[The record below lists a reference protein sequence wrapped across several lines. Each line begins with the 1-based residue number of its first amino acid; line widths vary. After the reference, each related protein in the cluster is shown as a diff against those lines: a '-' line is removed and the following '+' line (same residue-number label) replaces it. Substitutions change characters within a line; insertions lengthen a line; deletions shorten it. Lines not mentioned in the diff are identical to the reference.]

1 MKLITHGC
9 RGSIPNPSK
18 EMLKYG
24 GNTTC
29 FELNMD
35 DFQVFFD
42 TGSGF
47 QNAVLDD
54 NKQKIIVFSHF
65 HHDHLQGLA
74 FNKYL
79 ITAEKKTF
87 ICSAL
92 VNAEKLNKIIRRYF
106 SGDFFPL
113 DLFENLDN
121 VTFSN
126 FTDVQTMVSGEF
138 KIESIKLNHP
148 GGSYGYS
155 VTRNNKKCVFLCDN
169 EFTTSQADE
178 LKIFAENADMVIWDG
193 MFTEEEL
200 RVKTGWGHSS
210 IQQGID
216 FFSSLNC
223 GKIIISHHAP
233 YRTDAELDTIEESL
247 PTGIHLAKDGQV
259 LKL

>member
-1 MKLITHGC
+1 MKLKTHGC

-18 EMLKYG
+18 EMLRYG

-47 QNAVLDD
+47 QNAVLDN
-54 NKQKIIVFSHF
+54 NKQIIIFFSHF

-79 ITAEKKTF
+79 IKAEKKIC

-92 VNAEKLNKIIRRYF
+92 VNAGKLKKIIRRYF

-113 DLFENLDN
+113 DLFDNLDN

-126 FTDVQTMVSGEF
+126 FTDIQTMVSGEL
-138 KIESIKLNHP
+138 KIETIKLNHP

-178 LKIFAENADMVIWDG
+178 LKMFVEKADLVIWDG

-200 RVKTGWGHSS
+200 QVKTGWGHSS

-223 GKIIISHHAP
+223 GEIIISHHAP
-233 YRTDAELDTIEESL
+233 YRTDAELDIIAESL

>member
-29 FELNMD
+29 FELSMD

-47 QNAVLDD
+47 QNAVLDN
-54 NKQKIIVFSHF
+54 NKQIIIVFSHF

-138 KIESIKLNHP
+138 KIETIKLNHP

-223 GKIIISHHAP
+223 GEIIISHHAP
-233 YRTDAELDTIEESL
+233 YRTDAELDIIEESL

>member
-223 GKIIISHHAP
+223 GEIIISHHAP
-233 YRTDAELDTIEESL
+233 YRTDAELDIIEESL

>member
-18 EMLKYG
+18 EMLRYG

-29 FELNMD
+29 FELSMD

-47 QNAVLDD
+47 QNAVLDN
-54 NKQKIIVFSHF
+54 NKQIIIVFSHF

-138 KIESIKLNHP
+138 KIETIKLNHP

-223 GKIIISHHAP
+223 GEIIISHHAP

>member
-18 EMLKYG
+18 KMLRYG

-47 QNAVLDD
+47 QNAVLDN
-54 NKQKIIVFSHF
+54 NKQIIIFFSHF

-79 ITAEKKTF
+79 IKAEKKIC

-92 VNAEKLNKIIRRYF
+92 VNAGKLKKIIRRYF

-113 DLFENLDN
+113 DLFDNLDN

-126 FTDVQTMVSGEF
+126 FIDIQTMVSGEL
-138 KIESIKLNHP
+138 KIETIKLNHP

-178 LKIFAENADMVIWDG
+178 LKMFVEKADLVIWDG

-200 RVKTGWGHSS
+200 QVKTGWGHSS

-223 GKIIISHHAP
+223 GEIIISHHAP
-233 YRTDAELDTIEESL
+233 YRTDAELDIIEESL

>member
-1 MKLITHGC
+1 MKLKTHGC

-18 EMLKYG
+18 EMLRYG

-47 QNAVLDD
+47 QNAVLDN
-54 NKQKIIVFSHF
+54 NKQIIIFFSHF

-79 ITAEKKTF
+79 IKAEKKIC

-92 VNAEKLNKIIRRYF
+92 VNAGKLKKIIRRYF

-113 DLFENLDN
+113 DLFDNLDN

-126 FTDVQTMVSGEF
+126 FIDIQTMVSGEL
-138 KIESIKLNHP
+138 KIETIKLNHP

-169 EFTTSQADE
+169 EFTTSQTDE
-178 LKIFAENADMVIWDG
+178 LKMFVEKADLVIWDG

-200 RVKTGWGHSS
+200 QVKTGWGHSS

-216 FFSSLNC
+216 FFSNLNC
-223 GKIIISHHAP
+223 GEIIISHHAP
-233 YRTDAELDTIEESL
+233 YRTDAELDIIEQSL
-247 PTGIHLAKDGQV
+247 PTGIQLAKDGQV

>member
-29 FELNMD
+29 FELSMD

-47 QNAVLDD
+47 QNAVLDS
-54 NKQKIIVFSHF
+54 NKQIIIVFSHF

-126 FTDVQTMVSGEF
+126 FTDVHTMVSGEF

-223 GKIIISHHAP
+223 GEIIISHHAP

>member
-18 EMLKYG
+18 KMLRYG

-47 QNAVLDD
+47 QNAVLDN
-54 NKQKIIVFSHF
+54 NKQIIIVFSHF

-79 ITAEKKTF
+79 IKAEKKIC

-92 VNAEKLNKIIRRYF
+92 VNAGKLNKIIRRYF

-126 FTDVQTMVSGEF
+126 FIDVQTMLSGEF
-138 KIESIKLNHP
+138 KIETIRLNHP

-178 LKIFAENADMVIWDG
+178 LKIFAEKADVVIWDG

-216 FFSSLNC
+216 FFSNLNC
-223 GKIIISHHAP
+223 GEIIISHHAP
-233 YRTDAELDTIEESL
+233 YRTDAELDIIAESL

>member
-1 MKLITHGC
+1 MKLKTHGC

-18 EMLKYG
+18 EMLRYG

-47 QNAVLDD
+47 QNAVLDN
-54 NKQKIIVFSHF
+54 NKQIIIVFSHF

-79 ITAEKKTF
+79 IKAEKKIC

-92 VNAEKLNKIIRRYF
+92 VNAGKLKKIIRRYF

-113 DLFENLDN
+113 DLFDNLDN

-126 FTDVQTMVSGEF
+126 FIDIQTMVSGEL
-138 KIESIKLNHP
+138 KIETIKLNHP

-178 LKIFAENADMVIWDG
+178 LKMFVEKADLVIWDG

-223 GKIIISHHAP
+223 GEIIISHHAP
-233 YRTDAELDTIEESL
+233 YRTDAELDIIEQSL
-247 PTGIHLAKDGQV
+247 PTGIQLAKDGQV

>member
-18 EMLKYG
+18 EMLRYG

-47 QNAVLDD
+47 QNAVLDN
-54 NKQKIIVFSHF
+54 NKQIIIVFSHF

-138 KIESIKLNHP
+138 KIETIKLNHP

-155 VTRNNKKCVFLCDN
+155 VTWNNKKCVFLCDN
-169 EFTTSQADE
+169 EFTASQADE

-193 MFTEEEL
+193 MFTEKEL

-223 GKIIISHHAP
+223 GEIIISHHAP
-233 YRTDAELDTIEESL
+233 YRTDAELDIIEQSL
-247 PTGIHLAKDGQV
+247 PTGIQLAKDGQV

>member
-1 MKLITHGC
+1 MKLKTHGC

-18 EMLKYG
+18 EMLRYG

-47 QNAVLDD
+47 QNAVLDN
-54 NKQKIIVFSHF
+54 NKQIIIFFSHF

-92 VNAEKLNKIIRRYF
+92 VNAGKLKKIIRRYF

-113 DLFENLDN
+113 DLFDNLDN

-126 FTDVQTMVSGEF
+126 FIDIQTMVSGEL
-138 KIESIKLNHP
+138 KIETIKLNHP

-216 FFSSLNC
+216 FFSNLNC
-223 GKIIISHHAP
+223 GEIIISHHAP
-233 YRTDAELDTIEESL
+233 YRTDAELDIIEQSL
-247 PTGIHLAKDGQV
+247 PTGIQLAKDGQV

>member
-18 EMLKYG
+18 EMLRYG

-138 KIESIKLNHP
+138 KIETIKLNHP

-193 MFTEEEL
+193 MFTEKEL

-233 YRTDAELDTIEESL
+233 YRTDAELDIIEESL

>member
-47 QNAVLDD
+47 QNAVLDN
-54 NKQKIIVFSHF
+54 NKQIIIVFSHF

-113 DLFENLDN
+113 DLFDNLDN

-126 FTDVQTMVSGEF
+126 FIDIQTMVSGEL
-138 KIESIKLNHP
+138 KIETIKLNHP

-223 GKIIISHHAP
+223 GEIIISHHAP

>member
-47 QNAVLDD
+47 QNAVLDS
-54 NKQKIIVFSHF
+54 NKQIIIVFSHF

-138 KIESIKLNHP
+138 KIETIKLNHP

-223 GKIIISHHAP
+223 GEIIISHHAP
-233 YRTDAELDTIEESL
+233 YRTDAELDIIDEGL
-247 PTGIHLAKDGQV
+247 PSGIHLAKDGQV

>member
-18 EMLKYG
+18 EMLRYG

-47 QNAVLDD
+47 QNAVLDN
-54 NKQKIIVFSHF
+54 NKQIIIVFSHF

-92 VNAEKLNKIIRRYF
+92 VNAKKLNKIIRRYF

-138 KIESIKLNHP
+138 KIETIKLNHP

-233 YRTDAELDTIEESL
+233 YRTDAELDIIEESL

>member
-1 MKLITHGC
+1 MKLKTHGC

-18 EMLKYG
+18 EMLRYG

-47 QNAVLDD
+47 QNAVLDN
-54 NKQKIIVFSHF
+54 NKQIIIFFSHF

-79 ITAEKKTF
+79 IKAEKKIC

-92 VNAEKLNKIIRRYF
+92 VNAGKLKKIIRRYF

-113 DLFENLDN
+113 DLFDNLDN

-126 FTDVQTMVSGEF
+126 FIDIQTMVSGEL
-138 KIESIKLNHP
+138 KIETIKLNHP

-178 LKIFAENADMVIWDG
+178 LKMFVEKADLVIWDG

-200 RVKTGWGHSS
+200 QVKTGWGHSS

-216 FFSSLNC
+216 FFSNLNC
-223 GKIIISHHAP
+223 GEIIISHHAP
-233 YRTDAELDTIEESL
+233 YRTDAELDIIEQSL
-247 PTGIHLAKDGQV
+247 PTGVHFAKDGQV

>member
-1 MKLITHGC
+1 MKLKTHGC

-18 EMLKYG
+18 EMLRYG

-47 QNAVLDD
+47 QNAVLDN
-54 NKQKIIVFSHF
+54 NKQIIIVFSHF

-79 ITAEKKTF
+79 IKAEKKIC

-92 VNAEKLNKIIRRYF
+92 VNAGKLKKIIRRYF

-113 DLFENLDN
+113 DLFDNLDN

-126 FTDVQTMVSGEF
+126 FIDIQTMVSGEL
-138 KIESIKLNHP
+138 KIETIKLNHP

-155 VTRNNKKCVFLCDN
+155 VTKNNKKCVFLCDN

-178 LKIFAENADMVIWDG
+178 LKMFVEKADLVIWDG

-200 RVKTGWGHSS
+200 QVKTGWGHSS

-216 FFSSLNC
+216 FFSNLNC
-223 GKIIISHHAP
+223 GEIIISHHAP
-233 YRTDAELDTIEESL
+233 YRTDAELDIIEQSL
-247 PTGIHLAKDGQV
+247 PTGIQLAKDGQV